1 MLFWGL
7 RTEQNSVFGDWD
19 TRLYSELRGLRDDVA
34 TTAYFQ
40 ITEDLKGWTVDS
52 FLRAKGSQ
60 AWILNLAVSGI
71 TKAGIITGIGPLMKR
86 KKECEAGAEM

>member
-1 MLFWGL
+1 M
-7 RTEQNSVFGDWD
+7 
-19 TRLYSELRGLRDDVA
+19 
-34 TTAYFQ
+34 
-40 ITEDLKGWTVDS
+40 DS